1 MKLIDLSHI
10 VSPELSGV
18 EFQPA
23 RILDKEG
30 WNAKTLSMYSHSGT
44 HVDSPTHF
52 GLSNEGLDKIPLEKF
67 IANAWL
73 VDCTHIESKG
83 LLEVDHLK
91 QIADKVQA
99 GDGLIFKTNWS
110 HKLGTAAYRDD
121 LPRISEPLA
130 YWIVEKGVSLIGVE
144 PPSVADVNSIE
155 ELTRIHQILL
165 SGGVTIIEGLTN
177 LEAIKE
183 DKVFFLAFPLKIKDG
198 DGCPVRAVA
207 IENLWS

>member
-10 VSPELSGV
+10 VSPELPGV
-18 EFQPA
+18 EFQQA
-23 RILDKEG
+23 RILGKEG

-44 HVDSPTHF
+44 HVDSPIHF
-52 GLSNEGLDKIPLEKF
+52 GLSKEGLDKIPLEKF
-67 IANAWL
+67 IANAWV
-73 VDCTHIESKG
+73 VDCTFIESKG

-91 QIADKVQA
+91 QIAGKVQA

-110 HKLGTAAYRDD
+110 HKFGTAAYRDD

-130 YWIVEKGVSLIGVE
+130 CWIVEKGVSLIGVE

-165 SGGVTIIEGLTN
+165 SGEVTIVEGLTN

-183 DKVFFLAFPLKIKDG
+183 DKVLFLAFPLKIEDG

-207 IENLWS
+207 IEN

>member
-23 RILDKEG
+23 KILEKDG

-44 HVDSPTHF
+44 HVDSPIHY

-67 IANAWL
+67 MANAWV
-73 VDCTHIESKG
+73 VDCTNMDNKG
-83 LLEVDHLK
+83 MLEVDHLK
-91 QIADKVQA
+91 QIADNVDV

-110 HKLGTAAYRDD
+110 HKLGTAAYRND

-144 PPSVADVNSIE
+144 PPSVADVNDIE
-155 ELTRIHQILL
+155 EVTRIHQILL
-165 SGGVTIIEGLTN
+165 SGGVTIVEGLTN

-183 DKVFFLAFPLKIKDG
+183 DKVLFLAFPLKIKDG

-207 IENLWS
+207 IENPCS